1 MFTKRFRRLGVDTM
15 QIIELDTQEV
25 AAFSL
30 LGSKKPIGLEYRE
43 LYAIG
48 RIGISFQE
56 WQEPRKKST
65 SR

>member
-1 MFTKRFRRLGVDTM
+1 M